1 MTLTNEQNKTVENY
15 IIKSGVRY
23 YEIYIEL
30 LDHMISSIEDLIQ
43 NQNLSFE
50 EAFLETKK
58 RGFEKKEIKKI
69 SQNRA
74 LSIKGVY
81 FESFKKHLVKQ
92 TKPHF
97 LVLYIAFFLFLLF
110 AENTAESGVLLLYLY
125 TLINVI
131 ELPTIIKNSK
141 LKLQLINQNSLWF
154 YYGVV
159 PIILASI
166 SFLSY
171 KLALYLT
178 FDTLYL
184 KTIIASFYVLL
195 SVLITFNLKH
205 RKTTKK
211 IVKQYTA

>member
-58 RGFEKKEIKKI
+58 SGFETKEIKKI
-69 SQNRA
+69 SQNKA
-74 LSIKGVY
+74 KSIKGVY

-92 TKPHF
+92 TKPQF
-97 LVLYIAFFLFLLF
+97 IIVNITLFMFLLF
-110 AENTAESGVLLLYLY
+110 SENTAESGALLLYLY

-131 ELPTIIKNSK
+131 EFPTLVKNSR
-141 LKLQLINQNSLWF
+141 LKLQLINQSSLWF

-166 SFLSY
+166 SFLFY